1 MTRATFYRDNV
12 SRFVI
17 VAFSSPLPFPSRF
30 HFGSSDHRGKSSYCS
45 MEEPSLTFGTAPSSR
60 RLLPKIQNY
69 SALRGHYVMTS
80 LLFRWGNGTMLPLE
94 ITRKLRHQSL
104 LSSRSFA
111 AAPLSAPREKG
122 DSIFPSRLFLNSVPK
137 KEKWRDSS

>member
-80 LLFRWGNGTMLPLE
+80 LLFCWGNNAPSGNYPKAPPSISPLFPIVRRRSTFRPE
-94 ITRKLRHQSL
+94 RERRFNFSFSFVSQFSSEERKMER
-104 LSSRSFA
+104 F
-111 AAPLSAPREKG
+111 
-122 DSIFPSRLFLNSVPK
+122 FMN
-137 KEKWRDSS
+137 

>member
-1 MTRATFYRDNV
+1 MTRATCHRDNV

-30 HFGSSDHRGKSSYCS
+30 HFGSPDHRGKSSYFS
-45 MEEPSLTFGTAPSSR
+45 MEEPSLTSGTAPSSR

-69 SALRGHYVMTS
+69 SALRGHYVMTL
-80 LLFRWGNGTMLPLE
+80 LLFRCGKGTMLPLE

-104 LSSRSFA
+104 LS
-111 AAPLSAPREKG
+111 APLSAPRP
-122 DSIFPSRLFLNSVPK
+122 IQFLTLVCSTIQFGRERKMKRFFMN
-137 KEKWRDSS
+137 